1 MISRKFH
8 RLVFAFFMSIIMSC
22 VMSFAISL
30 ANVGLVADFF
40 WIWMDA
46 WFFGFFGFFVAFA
59 GVFTVS
65 PLVHKLTEM
74 ALHEQSKAE

>member
-30 ANVGLVADFF
+30 ANVGLVTDFF

-46 WFFGFFGFFVAFA
+46 WFFGFFVTFA

-74 ALHEQSKAE
+74 ALKEAG